1 MAKKAYI
8 GVQTSHTYT
17 NMLGGIGDME
27 TGAVYKTTAE
37 AAYLKNS
44 SQHKFGSGS
53 QAFQQS
59 DSATEL
65 TYTLRNSAG
74 QMSFALDNTHTYYFS
89 VWINQRTSL
98 NITFDCYWPIAEPPI
113 MSGVKNTALNT
124 WEQHSAVF
132 TRSGFTSGT
141 YPMRID
147 CNNYPGNNALM
158 NVDGM
163 MLVDLTATY
172 GAGNEPTKEFCD
184 QYFAFTTGTNTVTI
198 PTAREITKM
207 YIGVD
212 GKARKVKKAYVG
224 VGGKARLFYTSTLP
238 PTTIELWN
246 GKYIYTGIADVC
258 YANGYWAAVGNYN
271 KGGGDSG
278 LMLAYTDDL
287 SKGFTS
293 IELPYDYSAAGIV
306 YADGYWAIACENNGY
321 SYVLYATSLTGTW
334 SSERLPYNTVN
345 TPKGIY
351 YANGYWV
358 IYGYTGYQAMIAY
371 STSLS
376 GSWSKRKLWEANSSD
391 YDAAI
396 RKIVYANGYW
406 AAVGYS
412 TASRTTY
419 SILAYST
426 SLDGNWTENIIY
438 TDSARSNQGGVYDIK
453 FENNTWVC
461 GAYGMILYAN
471 SLTGAWTSKSV
482 LGSAAFHNAIIYAN
496 GYWVV
501 VGGNGVNAD
510 YARIAYSTALD
521 GTWTVLKKWDSD
533 IVLESEVIDV
543 VYGGEYYFF
552 GVYVR
557 YNDGTGALYSGRV
570 AYAADPTDFAQL

>member
-1 MAKKAYI
+1 MAKNVYI

-89 VWINQRTSL
+89 VWINQKTSL

-147 CNNYPGNNALM
+147 CNNYPGNNAMM

-172 GAGNEPTKEFCD
+172 GAGNEPAKEFCD

-198 PTAREITKM
+198 PTARQIKNM
-207 YIGVD
+207 FIGVG

-246 GKYIYTGIADVC
+246 GQYIPTCVNKVY
-258 YANGYWAAVGNYN
+258 YANGYYVAIGSYN
-271 KGGGDSG
+271 KGSG
-278 LMLAYTDDL
+278 NSKNMLSYTSDL

-293 IELPYDYSAAGIV
+293 VELAFDYSPYD
-306 YADGYWAIACENNGY
+306 
-321 SYVLYATSLTGTW
+321 
-334 SSERLPYNTVN
+334 
-345 TPKGIY
+345 
-351 YANGYWV
+351 
-358 IYGYTGYQAMIAY
+358 
-371 STSLS
+371 
-376 GSWSKRKLWEANSSD
+376 
-391 YDAAI
+391 
-396 RKIVYANGYW
+396 
-406 AAVGYS
+406 
-412 TASRTTY
+412 
-419 SILAYST
+419 
-426 SLDGNWTENIIY
+426 
-438 TDSARSNQGGVYDIK
+438 
-453 FENNTWVC
+453 
-461 GAYGMILYAN
+461 
-471 SLTGAWTSKSV
+471 
-482 LGSAAFHNAIIYAN
+482 IIYAN
-496 GYWVV
+496 GYWVIACYKRHYTYLLYATSLNGAWTKISFAYNKSLVPNSLCYANGYWVIGGTYGDSAYISYATDLEGSWTNIKVWDSGFSDDTSEVRKVIYADGYWVAAGLGASNNPTYKIAYTTSPNETWTTNSIYQETGSTSRSGIFDIVYANGVWACAANEMLLYSNDIMSSSWTSKDIGVGTQTAIIYADGYWVV
-501 VGGNGVNAD
+501 VGSGSSSSSAAKIGYSSTLAGNWIVNECFTSYSSSPVTSVAYGDGYYLFGV
-510 YARIAYSTALD
+510 
-521 GTWTVLKKWDSD
+521 
-533 IVLESEVIDV
+533 ESEQ
-543 VYGGEYYFF
+543 
-552 GVYVR
+552 
-557 YNDGTGALYSGRV
+557 GAALV
-570 AYAADPTDFAQL
+570 AYAANPAEFDQF